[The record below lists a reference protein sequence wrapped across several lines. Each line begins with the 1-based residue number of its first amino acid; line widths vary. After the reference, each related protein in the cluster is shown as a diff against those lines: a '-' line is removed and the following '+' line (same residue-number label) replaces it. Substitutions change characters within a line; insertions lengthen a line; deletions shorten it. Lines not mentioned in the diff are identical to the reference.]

1 MARYVTLIN
10 WTAQG
15 AGKFRDSV
23 DRAAAA
29 DELFKSFG
37 GSMVDVYWTLGQ
49 YDLVAVAEFPDDET
63 ATSALL
69 RLAEAG
75 NVRTSTLRA
84 FDRSEMGRIIEN
96 AGS

>member
-15 AGKFRDSV
+15 AGKFRNTI

-29 DELFKSFG
+29 DELFGSFG

-63 ATSALL
+63 ATAALL
-69 RLAEAG
+69 RLAEGG
-75 NVRTSTLRA
+75 NVRTTTMRA
-84 FDRSEMGRIIEN
+84 FDRADMGRIIEK